1 MPRFHSA
8 DQVAGEFRVSGPNK
22 QTYDP
27 FKIVVIFEH
36 QKNRLFRIEHPAG
49 PNGEDWY
56 AADVERASNMTAAE
70 CEHAAYNDE
79 YARFFV
85 DRVFERLG
93 WKTGNEWKISKHF
106 RSCRVHFFHDRIV
119 MRDWR
124 RGVDCEVGEAFRVS
138 ELQEFIE
145 FPLVADGAAQPR
157 PNVGSAWGAGAVIR
171 INHHVIRQVQIK
183 IPQCVELLF
192 CELFGVF
199 LAQQVGTPG

>member
-1 MPRFHSA
+1 
-8 DQVAGEFRVSGPNK
+8 
-22 QTYDP
+22 
-27 FKIVVIFEH
+27 
-36 QKNRLFRIEHPAG
+36 
-49 PNGEDWY
+49 
-56 AADVERASNMTAAE
+56 
-70 CEHAAYNDE
+70 
-79 YARFFV
+79 
-85 DRVFERLG
+85 
-93 WKTGNEWKISKHF
+93 
-106 RSCRVHFFHDRIV
+106 

-199 LAQQVGTPG
+199 LA